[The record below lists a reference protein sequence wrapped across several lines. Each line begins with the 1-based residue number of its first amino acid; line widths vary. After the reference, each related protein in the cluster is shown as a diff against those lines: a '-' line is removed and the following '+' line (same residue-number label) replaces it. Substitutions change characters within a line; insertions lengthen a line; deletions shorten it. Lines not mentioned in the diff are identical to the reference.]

1 MIYKVS
7 LYRIRRCIYN
17 KCTNSLLAIVGDI
30 LKVNA
35 GARIPCDGKLWR
47 GTTSTDESM
56 ITGESVPVSKKEG
69 DDVITATINLSSPIY
84 IRAIRVG
91 SDTTLSR
98 IIQLVQDAQASP
110 KAPIEYVADRISS
123 VFVPVVIVLALI
135 TFIIWEVATIYDMY
149 PDEWVPMGGDK
160 TTFSVMLGV
169 SVLVIACPCGL
180 GLASPTGKLQQQ
192 GINNEHAS
200 SNFPSILL
208 AVMVGTGIAARHGVL
223 VKGGGYAL
231 EMASRITTIAFDK
244 TGTLTQGK
252 PVVTDS
258 WTAPTPGASSE
269 GSSNDNEAERERAV
283 WKLLGRVTSASNHPL
298 SKAIAKHAKHVI
310 SPYEQDDEEDE
321 DGQQTNDEAF
331 AGVTLKNAKEVAGR
345 GVLATLALS
354 SQVAVQFWPPHHRSQ
369 AESSQERLVNVFLG
383 NQEWMNENRARYANK
398 RQAQQCQDLL
408 ETWQNGGK
416 SIVLLAM
423 APVGGGDERKHA
435 DGCNDECSCV
445 VCRCSSG
452 SICCSA
458 SRTMIVG
465 QVAVADIVRP
475 EAKGVVAQLRK
486 QGIEVWM
493 ITGDNER
500 TGRVIAEQLSIDK
513 DCVLAGVKPEQ
524 KADKIRNLQ
533 QRGGVVRSN
542 RRRLWKKNKN
552 NYVQPVVAMVGG
564 MCIHHVHSM
573 GSFFL
578 ETNDHSCD
586 IPLFVRWHQRFPFT
600 CSSRCWYLSWLGNGC
615 GYRSCQHC
623 PYPKQLVGFI
633 NHVRRLSRCCTS
645 HSYQLCMGVCL

>member
-1 MIYKVS
+1 MV
-7 LYRIRRCIYN
+7 L
-17 KCTNSLLAIVGDI
+17 VWQ
-30 LKVNA
+30 V
-35 GARIPCDGKLWR
+35 
-47 GTTSTDESM
+47 
-56 ITGESVPVSKKEG
+56 
-69 DDVITATINLSSPIY
+69 
-84 IRAIRVG
+84 
-91 SDTTLSR
+91 
-98 IIQLVQDAQASP
+98 QLVSYKIHD
-110 KAPIEYVADRISS
+110 
-123 VFVPVVIVLALI
+123 
-135 TFIIWEVATIYDMY
+135 
-149 PDEWVPMGGDK
+149 
-160 TTFSVMLGV
+160 
-169 SVLVIACPCGL
+169 
-180 GLASPTGKLQQQ
+180 
-192 GINNEHAS
+192 NNEYPLS
-200 SNFPSILL
+200 DFSFLL

-258 WTAPTPGASSE
+258 WTAPTPGGATLE
-269 GSSNDNEAERERAV
+269 GNSNDNDTERDRAV

-310 SPYEQDDEEDE
+310 SPYEQDDDEED
-321 DGQQTNDEAF
+321 QQTNDDAF

-354 SQVAVQFWPPHHRSQ
+354 PQVAVEFWPPHHRSQ

-398 RQAQQCQDLL
+398 RQAQQCQELL

-435 DGCNDECSCV
+435 DGCNNECSCV

-465 QVAVADIVRP
+465 QVAVADVVRP
-475 EAKGVVAQLRK
+475 EAKDVVAQLRK

-533 QRGGVVRSN
+533 QRGGVIRNN

-564 MCIHHVHSM
+564 MCV
-573 GSFFL
+573 
-578 ETNDHSCD
+578 
-586 IPLFVRWHQRFPFT
+586 
-600 CSSRCWYLSWLGNGC
+600 
-615 GYRSCQHC
+615 
-623 PYPKQLVGFI
+623 
-633 NHVRRLSRCCTS
+633 CTS
-645 HSYQLCMGVCL
+645 CV